1 MGIPELVLHGSFTKD
16 QKVLEGEFEDVGVR
30 RRRREKWVVLFIDSF
45 HK

>member
-1 MGIPELVLHGSFTKD
+1 MGIPELVLHVSFTKD

-30 RRRREKWVVLFIDSF
+30 RRREKWVVLFTDSF

>member
-30 RRRREKWVVLFIDSF
+30 RRRREKWVVLFTDSF